1 MAQAQELLMQ
11 EIGEDNRCGVRRS
24 GVERRQDAVANF
36 DGAEKRSGVERRSGK
51 ERRKEPRRRLS

>member
-1 MAQAQELLMQ
+1 MQ